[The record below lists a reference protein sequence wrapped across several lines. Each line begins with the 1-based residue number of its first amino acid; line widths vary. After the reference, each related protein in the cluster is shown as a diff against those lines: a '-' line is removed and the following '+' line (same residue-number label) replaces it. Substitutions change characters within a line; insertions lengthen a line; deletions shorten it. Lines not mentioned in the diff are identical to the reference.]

1 VCRFERA
8 PVAERAKYYDLV
20 PVKRQPTYRRL
31 ALEHSGA
38 SGKVNECVI
47 VRAHDRS
54 LPLKLKMF
62 SSSNRAQKGFGGAE
76 NKEAAQDWDSP
87 KVRYWRSIRNAA
99 VSQGFI
105 CSGLLVLL

>member
-1 VCRFERA
+1 
-8 PVAERAKYYDLV
+8 VAERAKYYNLA

-54 LPLKLKMF
+54 LPLKLRMF
-62 SSSNRAQKGFGGAE
+62 ASANRTQKGFGRAE
-76 NKEAAQDWDSP
+76 NKEAAQEWDSP
-87 KVRYWRSIRNAA
+87 KVWIFLDILDFWRQCTIHWGGGVRSWK
-99 VSQGFI
+99 
-105 CSGLLVLL
+105 

>member
-1 VCRFERA
+1 LICRFERA
-8 PVAERAKYYDLV
+8 PVAERDKYYDLV

-62 SSSNRAQKGFGGAE
+62 ASANRAQKGFGGSE
-76 NKEAAQDWDSP
+76 SKEAAQDWDSP
-87 KVRYWRSIRNAA
+87 KVNMSDPC
-99 VSQGFI
+99 VCVGF
-105 CSGLLVLL
+105 GE

>member
-1 VCRFERA
+1 
-8 PVAERAKYYDLV
+8 VAERAKYYDLV

-76 NKEAAQDWDSP
+76 SKEAAQDWDNP
-87 KVRYWRSIRNAA
+87 KVCLGCM
-99 VSQGFI
+99 GFVVQEMI
-105 CSGLLVLL
+105 WWCIWHPGSGLIVITIE